1 MSKGVKMHMKESRG
15 KTCSRIGFRFAVCVA
30 FLASLLVATSP
41 LMADTVVVY
50 QGLDPNVTVGST
62 LTSSN
67 TAQASYAAA
76 ASALGSSS
84 LINFESAPLGNF
96 TTLDLGQG
104 VTLALS
110 NANDG
115 LGGSSPGITNDTT
128 APYLGF
134 NTTPGGTHFL
144 RFATKFIS
152 TNTSTTADATFSF
165 ANSVNSFGAY
175 FTGLGG
181 GGDTA
186 TLNFTNG
193 VSETFN
199 LALSNTSSCN
209 PSCAE
214 FFGFTDSGTSISSI
228 DLNMAFTNT
237 NAGPNK
243 YGYFVGV
250 DDVQFTST
258 PEPASLLLLGTGM
271 LGLGG
276 AVRRR
281 FLHS

>member
-1 MSKGVKMHMKESRG
+1 MFKAL
-15 KTCSRIGFRFAVCVA
+15 KTCMKVSKVKTGSHIGFRSAVWLWFV
-30 FLASLLVATSP
+30 LLLLITSSP

-62 LTSSN
+62 LTASN
-67 TAQASYAAA
+67 TAQASYATA
-76 ASALGSSS
+76 ASVLGPSS

-110 NANDG
+110 NANTG
-115 LGGSSPGITNDTT
+115 TSHSPGITNVTT
-128 APYLGF
+128 EPGLGF
-134 NTTPGGTHFL
+134 NTTPGGANFL
-144 RFATKFIS
+144 RFATNYINN
-152 TNTSTTADATFSF
+152 NTSTSADATFSF
-165 ANSVNSFGAY
+165 ATPVNSFGGY

-181 GGDTA
+181 GGDTV

-199 LALSNTSSCN
+199 LALSNTSSCFQ
-209 PSCAE
+209 SCAE

-228 DLNMAFTNT
+228 DLKMAFTNT
-237 NAGPNK
+237 TGINNEA
-243 YGYFVGV
+243 YFVGV
-250 DDVQFTST
+250 DDVQFTSVT
-258 PEPASLLLLGTGM
+258 PEPASLLLLGTGL

>member
-1 MSKGVKMHMKESRG
+1 MFKGLKTYMKVSRVETG
-15 KTCSRIGFRFAVCVA
+15 SHIGFRSAVWLSFV
-30 FLASLLVATSP
+30 LLLLITSSP

-67 TAQASYAAA
+67 IAQASYAAA
-76 ASALGSSS
+76 ASVLGPSS

-110 NANDG
+110 NANPG
-115 LGGSSPGITNDTT
+115 TFASPGITNDTT
-128 APYLGF
+128 APGLGF
-134 NTTPGGTHFL
+134 NTTPGGANFL
-144 RFATKFIS
+144 RFATKYINN
-152 TNTSTTADATFSF
+152 NTSTSADATFSF
-165 ANSVNSFGAY
+165 ATPVNSFGGY

-181 GGDTA
+181 GGDTV

-199 LALSNTSSCN
+199 LALSNTSSCS

-237 NAGPNK
+237 TGFNNEA
-243 YGYFVGV
+243 YFVGV
-250 DDVQFTST
+250 DDVQFTSVT
-258 PEPASLLLLGTGM
+258 PEPASLLLLGTGL

-281 FLHS
+281 FLHG